1 MNKKNVRF
9 GFVVGALCLGFLSD
23 ALAAPSVKRLG
34 GAKTYVGTDKA
45 VSAKSEK
52 PAKTVGAGER
62 TSTIQTSRSKTT
74 EAISGVKGISG
85 SGFSDTSRLSVGKY
99 LHNAGVSAGIIK
111 PISSSVVTSSEVSN
125 LTNRVE
131 NLETDLNNVSNTVSE
146 LNVTVS
152 VLNEKIAAVE
162 EATGSE
168 KEFANDWE
176 TQRPIWE

>member
-1 MNKKNVRF
+1 MQKNCVIISHESITTIKQNLKNTKMNKKNVRF
-9 GFVVGALCLGFLSD
+9 AFVVGMLCLGFLSD

-85 SGFSDTSRLSVGKY
+85 SGFSDTSQQ
-99 LHNAGVSAGIIK
+99 N
-111 PISSSVVTSSEVSN
+111 
-125 LTNRVE
+125 
-131 NLETDLNNVSNTVSE
+131 
-146 LNVTVS
+146 
-152 VLNEKIAAVE
+152 
-162 EATGSE
+162 
-168 KEFANDWE
+168 
-176 TQRPIWE
+176 